1 MMAKIKEKKRR
12 FNYVD
17 VILILLVIAAGVVG
31 VKFLSKTS
39 LVASEVP
46 EVSFT
51 VEVKNNP
58 PAYKELI
65 HEGDDIK
72 DAIKGGTFGKVTGIE
87 VVPNKEYMEDKIN
100 GAFVETSHEGREDVY
115 ITITG
120 TPTTFG
126 KNIMFASQEIKVGK
140 QVFIKSKEYVG
151 SGFIVDMQVHE

>member
-1 MMAKIKEKKRR
+1 MTQENKRR

-17 VILILLVIAAGVVG
+17 VIIILLVLAVGFAG

-46 EVSFT
+46 QVSFT

-58 PAYKELI
+58 PEYKGLI

-72 DAIKGGTFGKVTGIE
+72 DAIKGGTFGKVTEIKAQ
-87 VVPNKEYMEDKIN
+87 PNKEYMEDKID

-151 SGFIVDMQVHE
+151 SGFIVDMEIHK

>member
-1 MMAKIKEKKRR
+1 MTKGNKRK

-17 VILILLVIAAGVVG
+17 VIIILLVVAAGFAG
-31 VKFLSKTS
+31 FKFLNKTS
-39 LVASEVP
+39 LVASDVP
-46 EVSFT
+46 QVSFT

-58 PAYKELI
+58 PEYKTLVR
-65 HEGDDIK
+65 EGDDIK
-72 DAIKGGTFGKVTGIE
+72 DAIKGGAFGKVTG
-87 VVPNKEYMEDKIN
+87 VKAAPNKEYMEDKID

-126 KNIMFASQEIKVGK
+126 KNIMFASQEVKVGK

-151 SGFIVDMQVHE
+151 SGFIVDMEIHE

>member
-1 MMAKIKEKKRR
+1 MMTQENKRR

-17 VILILLVIAAGVVG
+17 VIIILLVLAVGFAG

-39 LVASEVP
+39 LIASEVP
-46 EVSFT
+46 QVSFT

-58 PAYKELI
+58 PEYKNLI

-72 DAIKGGTFGKVTGIE
+72 DAIKGGAFGKVTE
-87 VVPNKEYMEDKIN
+87 LKAQPNKEYMENKID
-100 GAFVETSHEGREDVY
+100 GAFVESSHAGREDVY
-115 ITITG
+115 ITVTG

-151 SGFIVDMQVHE
+151 SGFIVDVEIHK